1 MIKDKETQNTWVLRH
16 KVIYPQTDHS
26 FIVSAM
32 L

>member
-16 KVIYPQTDHS
+16 EVIYPQTDYS
-26 FIVSAM
+26 FTISTM